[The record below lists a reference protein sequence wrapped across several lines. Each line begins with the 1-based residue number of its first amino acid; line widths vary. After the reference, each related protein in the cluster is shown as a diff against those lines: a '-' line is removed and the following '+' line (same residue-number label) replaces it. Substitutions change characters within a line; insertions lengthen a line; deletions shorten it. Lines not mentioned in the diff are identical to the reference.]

1 MLGVDYRDWRQERHM
16 EMFRNINGEAAS
28 DVVIA
33 DKRMDRVN
41 LLRGT
46 VKQNDCP
53 QGSSVAAAFIV
64 CLQWWK

>member
-1 MLGVDYRDWRQERHM
+1 M

-53 QGSSVAAAFIV
+53 QGSTVAASFIV
-64 CLQWWK
+64 CLQ